1 MGTRRRSG
9 TIRVDVE
16 VEVEPWQVLEEIS
29 TEDLLEELASR
40 EDKPKSAGQVAAH
53 AYFTIG
59 KLSDWD
65 TESLLEAAR
74 CDDGRR
80 AVDLLRRAFH

>member
-1 MGTRRRSG
+1 MGSRRRTRSI
-9 TIRVDVE
+9 TVDVE
-16 VEVEPWQVLEEIS
+16 VEVEPWQVLESLS

-40 EDKPKSAGQVAAH
+40 EDKPASGGLAG
-53 AYFTIG
+53 FTIG

-65 TESLLEAAR
+65 TESLMEAVR
-74 CDDGRR
+74 CDDGHR